1 MQIREIRLRNAK
13 GLHARVAARI
23 VKVAGRFHSRVVLT
37 VGDRRANA
45 RSIMAVLM
53 LAAAMGATVRLETEG
68 PDGAGGDRRRRR
80 GPGGAGRP
88 RLTGEPSAFPRAP
101 VLR

>member
-1 MQIREIRLRNAK
+1 MQIREIRLRNVK

-23 VKVAGRFHSRVVLT
+23 VKVAGRFRSRAVLT

-53 LAAAMGATVRLETEG
+53 LAAAMGATVRLEIEG
-68 PDGAGGDRRRRR
+68 PDEQAAMEAMAAVLAAKGDGA
-80 GPGGAGRP
+80 
-88 RLTGEPSAFPRAP
+88 
-101 VLR
+101 

>member
-68 PDGAGGDRRRRR
+68 PDEQAAIDAVVAVLAAPGDR
-80 GPGGAGRP
+80 A
-88 RLTGEPSAFPRAP
+88 
-101 VLR
+101 

>member
-13 GLHARVAARI
+13 GLHARVAARV
-23 VKVAGRFHSRVVLT
+23 VKVAGRFRSRVVIT
-37 VGDRRANA
+37 VGERRANA

-68 PDGAGGDRRRRR
+68 PDEQAAIEAMVAVLAAAGDR
-80 GPGGAGRP
+80 A
-88 RLTGEPSAFPRAP
+88 
-101 VLR
+101 

>member
-23 VKVAGRFHSRVVLT
+23 VKVAGRFRSRAVLT

-53 LAAAMGATVRLETEG
+53 LGAAMGATVRLETEG
-68 PDGAGGDRRRRR
+68 PDEQAAMEAMAAVLAAKGDGA
-80 GPGGAGRP
+80 
-88 RLTGEPSAFPRAP
+88 
-101 VLR
+101 

>member
-13 GLHARVAARI
+13 GLHARVAARV
-23 VKVAGRFHSRVVLT
+23 VKVAGRFSSRVVRT
-37 VGDRRANA
+37 VDERRANA

-68 PDGAGGDRRRRR
+68 PDEQAAIDAVVAVLVAPGDR
-80 GPGGAGRP
+80 
-88 RLTGEPSAFPRAP
+88 S
-101 VLR
+101 

>member
-23 VKVAGRFHSRVVLT
+23 VKVAGRFRSRAVLT

-68 PDGAGGDRRRRR
+68 PDEQAAMEAMAAVLAAKGDGA
-80 GPGGAGRP
+80 
-88 RLTGEPSAFPRAP
+88 
-101 VLR
+101 

>member
-1 MQIREIRLRNAK
+1 MQVREIRLRNAK

-23 VKVAGRFHSRVVLT
+23 VKVAGRFSSRVMLT
-37 VGDRRANA
+37 VGERRANA

-68 PDGAGGDRRRRR
+68 PDEQAAIEAVVAVLVAPGDR
-80 GPGGAGRP
+80 
-88 RLTGEPSAFPRAP
+88 S
-101 VLR
+101 

>member
-13 GLHARVAARI
+13 GLHARVAARV
-23 VKVAGRFHSRVVLT
+23 VKVAGRCSSRVVLT
-37 VGDRRANA
+37 FDERRANA

-68 PDGAGGDRRRRR
+68 PDEQAAIDAVVAVLVAPGDR
-80 GPGGAGRP
+80 
-88 RLTGEPSAFPRAP
+88 S
-101 VLR
+101 